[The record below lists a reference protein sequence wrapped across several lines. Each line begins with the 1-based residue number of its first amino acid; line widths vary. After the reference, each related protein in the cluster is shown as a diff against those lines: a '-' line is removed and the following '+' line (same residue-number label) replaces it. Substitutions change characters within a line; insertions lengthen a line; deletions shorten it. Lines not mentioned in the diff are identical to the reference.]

1 MKFLATLTNLLPM
14 LGAGNDE
21 EGISSLVN
29 TAYDKFKNIINI
41 VLPVALGVVLLVGTV
56 YAIILGVRYSKAED
70 ADKREE
76 AKKHLVG
83 AIVGFLITLVLI
95 AVVYAVLAIFLP
107 DNRKKVS
114 LPFEEYQYEET
125 LRLSAEDG
133 NKYTLRIGGDVVENL
148 TSSDFGKDKDIK
160 AKLTK
165 DLKFGDFTVEQTMID
180 SLNIEVNGTSVTIT
194 LTFTEDSVERK
205 YSSTIQMIDNT
216 TVFIVGEEFELV
228 AA

>member
-76 AKKHLVG
+76 AKKHLQSES
-83 AIVGFLITLVLI
+83 LDEL
-95 AVVYAVLAIFLP
+95 
-107 DNRKKVS
+107 KK
-114 LPFEEYQYEET
+114 
-125 LRLSAEDG
+125 ANEDLMNVANTVFSKMYSQTNPNG
-133 NKYTLRIGGDVVENL
+133 NNGGDNGSDGKPNGDGDPEVVVE
-148 TSSDFGKDKDIK
+148 
-160 AKLTK
+160 
-165 DLKFGDFTVEQTMID
+165 
-180 SLNIEVNGTSVTIT
+180 
-194 LTFTEDSVERK
+194 
-205 YSSTIQMIDNT
+205 
-216 TVFIVGEEFELV
+216 
-228 AA
+228 